1 MEDTLA
7 DTLEAKSLALAL
19 ASKLNKLSH
28 ELSLHA
34 YDCFS
39 TDSIYENISAGLKT
53 VERTHKTFTAK
64 LKLRTERA

>member
-39 TDSIYENISAGLKT
+39 TEDIYENISTVLKS
-53 VERTHKTFTAK
+53 VERIHKTYTAS
-64 LKLRTERA
+64 LNDRPCL